1 MSLSDIL
8 RRNRPQSKFE
18 FSEERVRANLDGY
31 RALVAYWRWYPD
43 KLVDWLCSLDPD
55 STFRLYFFQRVFLR
69 VAMRHK
75 TVYAVFSRGFSKS
88 FLAVLVLA
96 LKAILY
102 PGAKLAAASD
112 GKSQSASIVSS
123 KLVELCS
130 LIPALANEIVWD
142 TRGQIQQTRQTK
154 DSVSYVFRNGLIYWL
169 M

>member
-112 GKSQSASIVSS
+112 GKS
-123 KLVELCS
+123 
-130 LIPALANEIVWD
+130 
-142 TRGQIQQTRQTK
+142 R
-154 DSVSYVFRNGLIYWL
+154 
-169 M
+169 